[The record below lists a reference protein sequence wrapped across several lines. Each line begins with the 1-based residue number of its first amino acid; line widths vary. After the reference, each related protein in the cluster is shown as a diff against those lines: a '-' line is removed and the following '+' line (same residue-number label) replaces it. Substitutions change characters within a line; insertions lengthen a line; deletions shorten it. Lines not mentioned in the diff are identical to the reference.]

1 MTPTP
6 ERIAELSASLLRSA
20 EMLGHDVFVP
30 KYLAEYLTSIGITEG
45 YKVPEPL
52 PVTGG
57 REIGLVAVDEMDWLG
72 ALNVQIK
79 LPSRDLMDT
88 AFSAYN
94 LTHFPENY
102 RPVRFHQQAHRGH
115 ITSARW
121 RRK

>member
-1 MTPTP
+1 
-6 ERIAELSASLLRSA
+6 
-20 EMLGHDVFVP
+20 MLGHPVFLP
-30 KYLAEYLTSIGITEG
+30 KYLAEYLASLGITEG
-45 YKVPEPL
+45 YKVTEPL

-72 ALNVQIK
+72 HFDVQIK

-88 AFSAYN
+88 AFCAYN
-94 LTHFPENY
+94 MTHFSEND

-115 ITSARW
+115 ITSARG